1 MSEYQYYEF
10 QAIDRALTSKEKEEI
25 CKLSSRV
32 KPTANVASF
41 VYHYGNFPGRAEDV
55 LAKYFDIM
63 YYIANWGSHQLA
75 FRFPKNLISAKAIA
89 PYCLDNCIEL
99 SFVGDWAILNWQF
112 GQEDGFNGWIEGEG
126 TLDQLIE
133 LHQEIL
139 DQDYRGLYLAWL
151 KGITL
156 EEEYIDFDPNQLEA
170 PIPADLQKLSQSQK
184 AFCEIFEVNPHLLTV
199 AQSVSPVATPT
210 KSLSLESAIAQ
221 LSRAECDD
229 FLVRLAKGERNLA
242 TQLKRTLA
250 KAEHLTSNPTVGKPQ
265 RKIAQLLAAASEQEA
280 IWERQELEKAE
291 KVRIKALQAIAPKAD
306 AMWAEIDTLL
316 VAPKTQNYDQ
326 ALKLLIQL
334 RDLANYQNQ
343 TVIFQERV
351 QRIAKKYPN
360 RTGLLDRLRKA
371 ELC

>member
-210 KSLSLESAIAQ
+210 KGLSLESAIAQ

-229 FLVRLAKGERNLA
+229 FLVRLAKGEHNLS

-250 KAEHLTSNPTVGKPQ
+250 EAEHLTSNPTVGKPQ